1 LTRFAEGVRPFAA
14 GAVCATAADLLKWQI
29 ALDTGRVLN
38 ASSLELA
45 RTHTMLNDG
54 TSIDYGLGIRIG
66 SLDGHRVFG
75 HTGSGGGFNAV
86 LESFPDDHLT
96 IEVLMNSRSGAGP
109 SLALGESIARTMLG
123 LPERKTLRD
132 LPVPQEELAALVGFY
147 DSDEG
152 SVENF
157 AGPEDQ
163 DAKLHYR
170 LPGTKMEG
178 VMLRQAPNIYAVNA
192 NTEVH
197 FLLRSGNPTWAIVYT
212 GGLMMDA
219 KLRARGS
226 SPTVREGAGF
236 HGVALQLK
244 RRHRPRSTN
253 QHDLFSR

>member
-1 LTRFAEGVRPFAA
+1 MPNVDGLMRIANHAVVSGSSWTSASPLLRKLSTSDSLPGFASNRTSNATVTMMISFFYRTTCVRTKELTCGKHKTLTIRLTRFAEGVRPFAA

-45 RTHTMLNDG
+45 RTH
-54 TSIDYGLGIRIG
+54 
-66 SLDGHRVFG
+66 
-75 HTGSGGGFNAV
+75 
-86 LESFPDDHLT
+86 
-96 IEVLMNSRSGAGP
+96 
-109 SLALGESIARTMLG
+109 TMLG

-170 LPGTKMEG
+170 LPGTKIEG

-212 GGLMMDA
+212 GGLMMD
-219 KLRARGS
+219 
-226 SPTVREGAGF
+226 
-236 HGVALQLK
+236 
-244 RRHRPRSTN
+244 
-253 QHDLFSR
+253 